1 MRRKILSIATAATLS
16 LGLIACEKRI
26 EEAKINT
33 THPASEERMESTES
47 EKSADGHRET
57 IPAENFIL
65 EEELT
70 GYRKY
75 TNDFLS
81 LEYPGQWMVLENQTE
96 DGISVSFYDS
106 EQKERIIFSFFVG
119 ANFWVNLD
127 YTREDYLEILSQN
140 YYQPEVV
147 ELSSVQIDGFDAHK
161 LIFSYIDHEQKV
173 TEVDYFIIEDVRGYH
188 FQYSCPGQLSEENM
202 AQIEEIMKTVRFLYA
217 SSRPLL

>member
-1 MRRKILSIATAATLS
+1 M
-16 LGLIACEKRI
+16 
-26 EEAKINT
+26 
-33 THPASEERMESTES
+33 
-47 EKSADGHRET
+47 
-57 IPAENFIL
+57 
-65 EEELT
+65 
-70 GYRKY
+70 
-75 TNDFLS
+75 
-81 LEYPGQWMVLENQTE
+81 
-96 DGISVSFYDS
+96 
-106 EQKERIIFSFFVG
+106 
-119 ANFWVNLD
+119 NLD

-188 FQYSCPGQLSEENM
+188 FQCSCPGQLSEENM